1 MKQILI
7 MLANE
12 IAVEAAKGIGAGLR
26 GFFKNSVIITGLII
40 MLCGSGFVNYEMWS
54 INKSDRSEYKAELK
68 EYADALRQANR
79 LVMEAQADRA
89 ICLAEQSRQAADIAE
104 LRAELRLLKQKR

>member
-1 MKQILI
+1 MKFII

-12 IAVEAAKGIGAGLR
+12 IATEAAKGVGAGLR
-26 GFFKNSVIITGLII
+26 GFFKNSVTMTGLVI
-40 MLCGSGFVNYEMWS
+40 MLTGSGFVNYEMWN
-54 INKSDRSEYKAELK
+54 INKTDRAEYKAELK
-68 EYADALRQANR
+68 EYAEALRQANR

-89 ICLAEQSRQAADIAE
+89 ICLFEQGRQAADIAE

>member
-1 MKQILI
+1 MNQFFI

-12 IAVEAAKGIGAGLR
+12 IATEAAKGIGAGLR

-40 MLCGSGFVNYEMWS
+40 MLCGSGFVNYELWR
-54 INKSDRSEYKAELK
+54 INKSDRADYKAELK
-68 EYADALRQANR
+68 EYSEALLQASR
-79 LVMEAQADRA
+79 LLIEAQADRA

-104 LRAELRLLKQKR
+104 LKAELRLLKSKR